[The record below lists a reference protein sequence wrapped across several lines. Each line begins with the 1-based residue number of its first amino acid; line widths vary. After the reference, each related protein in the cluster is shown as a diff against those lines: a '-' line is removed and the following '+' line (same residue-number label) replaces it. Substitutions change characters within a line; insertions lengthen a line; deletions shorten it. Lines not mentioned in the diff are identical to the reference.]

1 MRESVN
7 DPVAQRIAE
16 IKRRLA
22 DLEARL
28 PAHSVPPAMVIEME
42 ALEDELEQ
50 LQRGLEKRDE

>member
-16 IKRRLA
+16 IKRQLA
-22 DLEARL
+22 DVEARL
-28 PAHSVPPAMVIEME
+28 PAHSVPPAMVMEME

>member
-16 IKRRLA
+16 IKRQLA

-28 PAHSVPPAMVIEME
+28 PAHSVPPAMVIKME

>member
-16 IKRRLA
+16 IKRQLA

-28 PAHSVPPAMVIEME
+28 PAHSVPPAMVMEME
-42 ALEDELEQ
+42 ALEAELAQ